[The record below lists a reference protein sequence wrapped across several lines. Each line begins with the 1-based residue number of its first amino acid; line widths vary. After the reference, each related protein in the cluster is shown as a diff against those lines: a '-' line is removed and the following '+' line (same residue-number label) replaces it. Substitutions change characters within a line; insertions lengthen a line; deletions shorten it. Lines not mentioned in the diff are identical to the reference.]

1 MQWFNLHEENTLVA
15 QDTAIRCRR
24 QRKIAP
30 MPAGTLRM
38 RPRLIESRQNPRVK
52 ELRAALARTGRTP
65 SGLIAIEGEHLVAE
79 AMRSHLRFASV
90 FLREG
95 YEPAFAIPEDAEHL
109 QLPADVFASAVS
121 TEQPQGIAA
130 LVHPPAFSSATLFSG
145 PAPLILVL
153 EALQDPGNVG
163 TLIRSAEA
171 FAASGVLL
179 LPGTAS
185 PWNPKA
191 LRASAGSA
199 FRIPTINATES
210 EALELLAQH
219 DVPAIA
225 AVARTGTPVSTP
237 IGDAPLAGRCA
248 LLIGNEGAGL
258 SETLLAAA
266 AHRITIPM
274 PGKVESLNAA
284 IAGSLLL
291 YETSRHRALEAAR
304 QRQQQP
310 LSSRLERSGIE
321 GSAVLTSRTTS
332 RQRPTSS

>member
-1 MQWFNLHEENTLVA
+1 MQRLNLQEENALDA
-15 QDTAIRCRR
+15 QDTAAGTPQ

-30 MPAGTLRM
+30 MPAGALRTE
-38 RPRLIESRQNPRVK
+38 PRLIASRQNPRVK
-52 ELRAALARTGRTP
+52 ELRAALSRTGRTP

-79 AMRSHLRFASV
+79 AMRSHLRFASI

-95 YEPAFAIPEDAEHL
+95 YAPRMDIPQDAEHFL
-109 QLPADVFASAVS
+109 LPTDVFSSAVA

-130 LVHPPAFSSATLFSG
+130 LVHAPDFSADAIFRDPATHVI
-145 PAPLILVL
+145 APMLLVL
-153 EALQDPGNVG
+153 AGLQDPGNVG
-163 TLIRSAEA
+163 TLLRSAEA

-199 FRIPTINATES
+199 FRVPAIAAGET
-210 EALELLAQH
+210 EALDLLAQH
-219 DVPAIA
+219 NIPAIA
-225 AVARTGTPVSTP
+225 AVARAGTPISE
-237 IGDAPLAGRCA
+237 APFANACA

-258 SETLLAAA
+258 SDSLLAAA

-274 PGKVESLNAA
+274 PGNVESLNAA

-291 YETSRHRALEAAR
+291 YEA
-304 QRQQQP
+304 
-310 LSSRLERSGIE
+310 
-321 GSAVLTSRTTS
+321 S
-332 RQRPTSS
+332 RQRARQ

>member
-1 MQWFNLHEENTLVA
+1 MHA
-15 QDTAIRCRR
+15 Q

-30 MPAGTLRM
+30 MPAGAFRTHT
-38 RPRLIESRQNPRVK
+38 RLIESRQNPRVK

-65 SGLIAIEGEHLVAE
+65 SGLIAIEGEHLVRE
-79 AMRSHLRFASV
+79 AMRSHLGFATV
-90 FLREG
+90 FLRDG
-95 YEPAFAIPEDAEHL
+95 YQPSFALPDNAEHL
-109 QLPADVFASAVS
+109 LLPSDVFASAVS

-130 LVHPPAFSSATLFSG
+130 LVHPPAFSSDMLFRA
-145 PAPLILVL
+145 PAPLVLVI
-153 EALQDPGNVG
+153 AGLQDPGNVG
-163 TLIRSAEA
+163 TLLRSAEA

-199 FRIPTINATES
+199 FRVPAVNATET
-210 EALELLAQH
+210 EALDLLAQH
-219 DVPAIA
+219 NIPAIA
-225 AVARTGTPVSTP
+225 AVVNAGTPLSE
-237 IGDAPLAGRCA
+237 APLANPCA

-258 SETLLAAA
+258 SDSLLAAA

-274 PGKVESLNAA
+274 PGNVESLNAA

-291 YETSRHRALEAAR
+291 YEAAR
-304 QRQQQP
+304 QR
-310 LSSRLERSGIE
+310 SRE
-321 GSAVLTSRTTS
+321 AA

>member
-1 MQWFNLHEENTLVA
+1 MQCLNLQEENALDA
-15 QDTAIRCRR
+15 QDTAISCRR

-30 MPAGTLRM
+30 MPAGTLRS

-65 SGLIAIEGEHLVAE
+65 AGLIAIEGEHLVAE
-79 AMRSHLRFASV
+79 AMRSRLRVGSI

-95 YEPAFAIPEDAEHL
+95 YQQSFPLPDDAE
-109 QLPADVFASAVS
+109 QLLLPTDLFSSAVA

-130 LVHPPAFSSATLFSG
+130 LVHPPFFSSAALFSG

-153 EALQDPGNVG
+153 AGLQDPGNVG

-171 FAASGVLL
+171 FAANGIFL

-199 FRIPTINATES
+199 FRVPAINAS
-210 EALELLAQH
+210 EAEALNLLARH
-219 DVPAIA
+219 DMPAIA
-225 AVARTGTPVSTP
+225 AVARSGTPVNE
-237 IGDAPLAGRCA
+237 APLAGPCA

-274 PGKVESLNAA
+274 PGNVESLNAA

-291 YETSRHRALEAAR
+291 YEA
-304 QRQQQP
+304 
-310 LSSRLERSGIE
+310 
-321 GSAVLTSRTTS
+321 S
-332 RQRPTSS
+332 RQRAAPLITP